1 MKKSPSVKRT
11 AAKSSAGGAGNRVQ
25 GEGDYEAARRYRS
38 KIENF
43 VRTADIEGAARAA
56 APKNKRDAA
65 EMAAAEAAGRSHAKV
80 APRKAKVRSAK

>member
-11 AAKSSAGGAGNRVQ
+11 AAKSAAGGTRVQ
-25 GEGDYEAARRYRS
+25 GEGDYAAARRYRS

-56 APKNKRDAA
+56 APRNQREAA

-80 APRKAKVRSAK
+80 APRKNKTRK

>member
-11 AAKSSAGGAGNRVQ
+11 SAKSSAGGSGNQVQ
-25 GEGDYEAARRYRS
+25 GEGDYAAARRYRS

-43 VRTADIEGAARAA
+43 VRTADIEGAAHAA
-56 APKNKRDAA
+56 APKNKREAA

-80 APRKAKVRSAK
+80 APRKTKTRSVK

>member
-1 MKKSPSVKRT
+1 MKKSPSIKRA
-11 AAKSSAGGAGNRVQ
+11 AAKSSAGGNRVQ
-25 GEGDYEAARRYRS
+25 GEGDYDAARRYRS

-65 EMAAAEAAGRSHAKV
+65 EMAAAEATGRSHAKV
-80 APRKAKVRSAK
+80 APRKAKTRSVK